1 MYILSKATNVHVTA
15 DDIEACHR
23 IGKSNGNSKKTVVD
37 FISRKHCKCA
47 IVNSKKL
54 KSFNIESIELPN
66 VKSYFNENLTEY
78 NNTLALF
85 GRKLKQAE
93 LINSTYTLNGTVH
106 ILQTVGERPIKVFHM
121 SKLLDLYP
129 NFEFYYND
137 GDVSVDAVG
146 DASIQSSQMVECSF
160 KK

>member
-1 MYILSKATNVHVTA
+1 M
-15 DDIEACHR
+15 
-23 IGKSNGNSKKTVVD
+23 
-37 FISRKHCKCA
+37 
-47 IVNSKKL
+47 
-54 KSFNIESIELPN
+54 
-66 VKSYFNENLTEY
+66 
-78 NNTLALF
+78 
-85 GRKLKQAE
+85 
-93 LINSTYTLNGTVH
+93 H

-129 NFEFYYND
+129 NFEFYNND